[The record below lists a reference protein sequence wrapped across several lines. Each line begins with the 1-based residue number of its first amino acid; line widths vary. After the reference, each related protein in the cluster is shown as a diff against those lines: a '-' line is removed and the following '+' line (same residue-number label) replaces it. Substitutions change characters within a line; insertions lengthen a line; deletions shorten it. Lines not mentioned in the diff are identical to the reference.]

1 MVDRYTK
8 IVLTVIAVL
17 LAGLLVRSLLE
28 AQPAVAQLAPA
39 CGTLDRPCA
48 VSLVGGPVAG
58 AWQGAPL
65 VVYDGYAEARA
76 AQTPPACGRA
86 NDPCYGFISGGPGGG
101 WQGAPLVILDS
112 HRIVPRR
119 TP

>member
-28 AQPAVAQLAPA
+28 VPPAAAQLGA

-48 VSLVGGPVAG
+48 VSLIGGPVAG

-65 VVYDGYAEARA
+65 VVYDGQAQARA
-76 AQTPPACGRA
+76 AQTPPPRGRP
-86 NDPCYGFISGGPGGG
+86 NDPCYGFIAGGPGGG